1 MENLKNIHGIT
12 LLEKCNRRI
21 IGNYNQNSRLASPAS
36 QNEFEQTVLTL
47 LNNMYQNSTGETHI
61 IAVHNHLLL
70 VSIYTDFYLIL
81 IAEPLEN
88 EIILADVLSELQ
100 GTIAHFCGK
109 EISARMIYR
118 YYAEVAILLNEVID
132 NGLIL
137 TTNTEEL
144 IARIMMQDSKR
155 TKGGSSSTNKGGVM
169 SFFSFS

>member
-12 LLEKCNRRI
+12 LLEKCNRRVMST
-21 IGNYNQNSRLASPAS
+21 YNQNGRLATPAS
-36 QNEFEQTVLTL
+36 QKEFEQTVLTL
-47 LNNMYQNSTGETHI
+47 LNNMYQNSNGETHI

-81 IAEPLEN
+81 VAEPFEN
-88 EIILADVLSELQ
+88 EIILADVLGELQ
-100 GTIAHFCGK
+100 STIAHFCGK
-109 EISARMIYR
+109 EISARMVYR
-118 YYAEVAILLNEVID
+118 YYAEIAILLNEIID

-144 IARIMMQDSKR
+144 ISRIMMQDSKR
-155 TKGGSSSTNKGGVM
+155 TKGGASSTNKGGVM